1 MKNKLK
7 RTLCLLLVVLCMTS
21 FSVTAFAY
29 ADDSAATVPPTEAAA
44 ENTETAETDAQT
56 DEEVPYTYTISET
69 GEIVITINGQEW
81 VYGDESEDDDTTPGR
96 VVTNGGRLN
105 LRTGAGM
112 SYEIIDQLRNGEEV
126 TVIGTEGDWY
136 KVIVPEKTGYVH
148 SNYLELLEKAEEN
161 SEIDSA
167 MLMLIMNMMF
177 QSMNTG
183 NAEDTNE
190 SLAFTPPGNLSLID
204 DFLQIEIPGTEDTE
218 QVEKQFITVQSKSG
232 NTFYIVI
239 DRNGETENVYFL
251 NLVDEADLMAL
262 IEGEDGAAAPTCSCT
277 EKCVVGDIN
286 TNCEICRSNM
296 SECVGKEPVVEPE
309 PTEPTEEPDE
319 EKKGANPL
327 PILILIVALG
337 AGGAVYWFKFR
348 KPKIKTSGRSDLDDY
363 DYGQDDDGEYDE
375 TEIDDA
381 DLMAEAEETDESE
394 NT

>member
-29 ADDSAATVPPTEAAA
+29 ADDSAVTNPTTNAATEDTES
-44 ENTETAETDAQT
+44 TTADTQT
-56 DEEVPYTYTISET
+56 TEEVPYTYTISET

-81 VYGDESEDDDTTPGR
+81 VYGDEAEDDDSTPGR

-183 NAEDTNE
+183 GTENTDE

-277 EKCVVGDIN
+277 DKCVVGDIN
-286 TNCEICRSNM
+286 TNCEICHSNM

-309 PTEPTEEPDE
+309 PTEPTEEPTE
-319 EKKGANPL
+319 EKKSSNPL

-348 KPKIKTSGRSDLDDY
+348 KPKTKTSGSSDLDDY
-363 DYGQDDDGEYDE
+363 DYGQDDDDEYDE

-381 DLMAEAEETDESE
+381 DLMAEADEADESD

>member
-1 MKNKLK
+1 MNKLK
-7 RTLCLLLVVLCMTS
+7 RTICLLLVVLCMTS

-29 ADDSAATVPPTEAAA
+29 ADDSTVTIPATNAIDEDAESAAA
-44 ENTETAETDAQT
+44 DTQST
-56 DEEVPYTYTISET
+56 EEVPYTYTISET

-81 VYGDESEDDDTTPGR
+81 VYGDGTEDDDTTPGR

-148 SNYLELLEKAEEN
+148 SNYLELLEKAEQN

-167 MLMLIMNMMF
+167 MLMLIMSMMF
-177 QSMNTG
+177 QNINT
-183 NAEDTNE
+183 ETPDE
-190 SLAFTPPGNLSLID
+190 SLAFTPPGNLTLID
-204 DFLQIEIPGTEDTE
+204 DFPQIEIPGTEDTE

-277 EKCVVGDIN
+277 DKCVVGDIN
-286 TNCEICRSNM
+286 TNCEICHSNM
-296 SECVGKEPVVEPE
+296 SECVGKEPVVDPE
-309 PTEPTEEPDE
+309 PTEPTEEPTE
-319 EKKGANPL
+319 EKKSPNPL

-348 KPKIKTSGRSDLDDY
+348 KPKTKTSGSSDLDDY
-363 DYGQDDDGEYDE
+363 DYGQDDDDEYDE

-381 DLMAEAEETDESE
+381 DLMAEADEADESD

>member
-29 ADDSAATVPPTEAAA
+29 ADDSTVTNPTTESAAEDTEA
-44 ENTETAETDAQT
+44 TESDTHS
-56 DEEVPYTYTISET
+56 DEEVPYTYTISEN

-81 VYGDESEDDDTTPGR
+81 VYGDEAEDDDTTPGR

-126 TVIGTEGDWY
+126 TVIGAEGDWY

-183 NAEDTNE
+183 GTENTDE

-204 DFLQIEIPGTEDTE
+204 DFLQIEIP
-218 QVEKQFITVQSKSG
+218 
-232 NTFYIVI
+232 
-239 DRNGETENVYFL
+239 
-251 NLVDEADLMAL
+251 
-262 IEGEDGAAAPTCSCT
+262 
-277 EKCVVGDIN
+277 
-286 TNCEICRSNM
+286 
-296 SECVGKEPVVEPE
+296 
-309 PTEPTEEPDE
+309 
-319 EKKGANPL
+319 
-327 PILILIVALG
+327 
-337 AGGAVYWFKFR
+337 
-348 KPKIKTSGRSDLDDY
+348 
-363 DYGQDDDGEYDE
+363 
-375 TEIDDA
+375 
-381 DLMAEAEETDESE
+381 
-394 NT
+394 

>member
-1 MKNKLK
+1 MNKLK
-7 RTLCLLLVVLCMTS
+7 RALCLLLVVLCMTS

-29 ADDSAATVPPTEAAA
+29 ADDSTATTPT
-44 ENTETAETDAQT
+44 TETTSTDTESTDADTQT
-56 DEEVPYTYTISET
+56 DEEVPYSYTISET

-177 QSMNTG
+177 QSLNTG

-262 IEGEDGAAAPTCSCT
+262 IEGEDGTSVQTCSCT

-309 PTEPTEEPDE
+309 PTEPTEDPDE
-319 EKKGANPL
+319 ENTGVNPL

-348 KPKIKTSGRSDLDDY
+348 KPKTKTSGSSDLDDY
-363 DYGQDDDGEYDE
+363 DYGQDDDEYDE

-381 DLMAEAEETDESE
+381 DLMAEADDADDFN

>member
-29 ADDSAATVPPTEAAA
+29 ADDSTATTPTTEAATA
-44 ENTETAETDAQT
+44 DTESTEADAQT
-56 DEEVPYTYTISET
+56 DAEIPYTYTISDT

-81 VYGDESEDDDTTPGR
+81 VYGDESEEDGTPGR
-96 VVTNGGRLN
+96 VATNGGRLN

-148 SNYLELLEKAEEN
+148 SDYLELLEKAEEN

-177 QSMNTG
+177 QSMNT
-183 NAEDTNE
+183 EDTESTDE

-204 DFLQIEIPGTEDTE
+204 DFLQIEVPGTEDTE

-277 EKCVVGDIN
+277 EKCAVGAIN

-309 PTEPTEEPDE
+309 PTEPTEEPAE
-319 EKKGANPL
+319 EKKSMNPL
-327 PILILIVALG
+327 PIVILIVALG
-337 AGGAVYWFKFR
+337 AGGAVYWFKFKNK
-348 KPKIKTSGRSDLDDY
+348 KPKTSGSSDLDDY
-363 DYGQDDDGEYDE
+363 DYGQDDDDYEEE
-375 TEIDDA
+375 TEYDDA
-381 DLMAEAEETDESE
+381 DLMAEADDTDDSD